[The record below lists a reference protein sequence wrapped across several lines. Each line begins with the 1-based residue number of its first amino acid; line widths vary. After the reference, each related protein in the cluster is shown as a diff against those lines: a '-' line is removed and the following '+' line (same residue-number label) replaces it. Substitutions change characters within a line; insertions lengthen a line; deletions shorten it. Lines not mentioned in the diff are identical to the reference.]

1 MSTDYA
7 KFTLIFEVNKKIKD
21 MKPGDE
27 ILLEIKDPRFLG
39 ERHAKKSSVV
49 STTNRIAREKG
60 WRVTIILT
68 KHDKFPRVRRL
79 A

>member
-1 MSTDYA
+1 MSTEYA
-7 KFTLIFEVNKKIKD
+7 KFTLLFEVNKKIEG

-27 ILLEIKDPRFLG
+27 MLLEIKDPRFFG
-39 ERHAKKSSVV
+39 KRYAKKSSVV

-60 WRVTIILT
+60 WRVTVILT
-68 KHDKFPRVRRL
+68 KYDKFPRVRRL